1 MTIAESQQPRAQ
13 TRRAQEP
20 RRGPEFCIGLL
31 LSVSRTPWKAE
42 FNPDANYSAPANV
55 VLVRTRRGRDIQE
68 INAGK
73 GSSRRV
79 EGDQSDAVDLPTVES
94 LFSLEA

>member
-31 LSVSRTPWKAE
+31 LSVSRTPWKVE

-73 GSSRRV
+73 GVRLTI
-79 EGDQSDAVDLPTVES
+79 EPND
-94 LFSLEA
+94 